1 MAEKENQ
8 AADLAEALRALQD
21 AMKRAEELG
30 VEGLDELKRLEA
42 PGWNRVAHDVASGR
56 RHEVALEYGF
66 AKGDVDGE
74 TILYVH
80 PQHGTLFMYGDGD
93 WELLSPS
100 GTSTKGSDAED
111 LKRHL
116 TSLRGAAGQDS
127 PKG

>member
-1 MAEKENQ
+1 MAEKENR

-42 PGWNRVAHDVASGR
+42 PGWNREAHDIASGG
-56 RHEVALEYGF
+56 RHEVAVEFGF
-66 AKGDVDGE
+66 AKGDIDGE
-74 TILYVH
+74 TILYSH
-80 PQHGTLFMYGDGD
+80 PQYGALFMYGDGE
-93 WELLSPS
+93 WEHLAPDR
-100 GTSTKGSDAED
+100 TSLEGLGAEE

-116 TSLRGAAGQDS
+116 MSLRVTAGQDS